1 MNRKKFFKSA
11 LGTLGAFSIVP
22 RHVLGGTGYT
32 APSDQLTKAVIGVGN
47 MGKGHLTYPG
57 ARLVAVCDVDEN
69 HLQEALTM
77 SDSGVRGYANYREVL
92 QQDDIDV
99 VHNGTAPPRH
109 RIMTKRAS

>member
-22 RHVLGGTGYT
+22 RHVLGGRGYT
-32 APSDQLTKAVIGVGN
+32 APSDQLTKAVVGVGN

-69 HLQEALTM
+69 HLQEALDM
-77 SDSGVRGYANYREVL
+77 SDSGVRGYADYREVL

-99 VHNGTAPPRH
+99 VQIG
-109 RIMTKRAS
+109 RASCRDRCRW